1 MSMSRPVVHRA
12 ARGDTERIP
21 PMSERWAGILA
32 GQHSLAF
39 PFRAGRRLFGL
50 LPSPWRCKFCNAP
63 FRGPYAGA
71 VKRIGYSPSRKN
83 PQICARCIEHAPEGG
98 AIVPL
103 AILFADV
110 RGYTPICEQLPAA
123 EVHEFL
129 QRFYQTASA
138 ALLAQAGLL
147 GQIAGDEVMA
157 LFVPG
162 IAGPQYRRK
171 AVEAARSLVRDVR
184 YTDSAAGGLEV
195 GIGVASG
202 QEFVG
207 NVGGGGYKDFTAV
220 GDVTNTAARL
230 TSVARDGQIVT
241 DALTYE
247 AVARAYP
254 DAARQQL
261 TLKGKRASVEVFQI
275 PP

>member
-1 MSMSRPVVHRA
+1 LRRA
-12 ARGDTERIP
+12 ASEQPGGYPDEIP
-21 PMSERWAGILA
+21 PMSARWAGILA

-71 VKRIGYSPSRKN
+71 VKRIGYAPSRKN
-83 PQICARCIEHAPEGG
+83 PQVCARCIERAPEGG

-103 AILFADV
+103 AILFAAV
-110 RGYTPICEQLPAA
+110 RGYTSICEQLPAA

-138 ALLAQAGLL
+138 ALLAEEGLL
-147 GQIAGDEVMA
+147 GQIAGDEVMG

-162 IAGPQYRRK
+162 IAGLQYRRK
-171 AVEAARSLVRDVR
+171 AVEASRSLARAVR

-202 QEFVG
+202 EEFVG

-230 TSVARDGQIVT
+230 TSVARDGEIII
-241 DALTYE
+241 DAPTYE
-247 AVARAYP
+247 AVARGYP
-254 DAARQQL
+254 DAERQQL
-261 TLKGKRASVEVFQI
+261 TLKGKRARVDVFWI